1 MKKLN
6 LLFSIIPFFYIFYK
20 SEIVSQSTKH
30 DDYWIYYIISFTYI
44 IVSLAIFYTNKK
56 VQLIFF
62 LTIYSAIFS
71 FYSFEIYLYLKF
83 NKKKI
88 DQTTNL
94 INDYK
99 NKIQKENYVLSY
111 NSKELIIDD
120 LKILTLSGISNK
132 KTIHCNE
139 NGYYSTYKSDR
150 YGFNNPDEVWN
161 KDKIDFLLIGDSFV
175 HGRCVF
181 YQNTIAGNLANKTNQ
196 NIISLGL
203 SGNGPLKEF
212 ASFKEYSQNKKIENI
227 LWFYYEGNDL
237 LELSRE
243 LKNLI
248 LIEYFTNE
256 KFTQNLVN
264 IQNMIDNKLITN
276 MNNQLKNLDYIE
288 KDQFSLDLKSI
299 LKLFNTR
306 KILIESRFNQKP
318 LDEFEN
324 ILSNV
329 KLFVEKNDINFYFIY
344 LPEYFR
350 FLQSFTNKKKY
361 KNYED
366 ILNIINKND
375 INLIDIN
382 QEIVTNIKNPIELY
396 PNLKHGHYTPE
407 GYDFIATTILKKILA
422 HQQ

>member
-6 LLFSIIPFFYIFYK
+6 LLFSIIPLIYIFYK

-30 DDYWIYYIISFTYI
+30 DDYLIYYIISFTYI
-44 IVSLAIFYTNKK
+44 IVSLAIFCTNKK
-56 VQLIFF
+56 IQLIFF

-88 DQTTNL
+88 NQKADL

-111 NSKELIIDD
+111 NSAELIKDN

-139 NGYYSTYKSDR
+139 NGYYSTYESDR

-161 KDKIDFLLIGDSFV
+161 KNKIDFLLIGDSFV
-175 HGRCVF
+175 HGNCVF
-181 YQNTIAGNLANKTNQ
+181 YQNTIAGNLANKTNE

-203 SGNGPLKEF
+203 SGNGPLKEY
-212 ASFKEYSQNKKIENI
+212 ASLKEYSQNKKIKNI

-243 LKNLI
+243 LKNSI
-248 LIEYFTNE
+248 LIKYFNNE
-256 KFTQNLVN
+256 KFTQNLIN
-264 IQNMIDNKLITN
+264 IQNIIDEKLITN
-276 MNNQLKNLDYIE
+276 MNNQLKNLDDIE
-288 KDQFSLDLKSI
+288 KNQFSLDLKSI

-318 LDEFEN
+318 LNEFEN
-324 ILSNV
+324 IISNV
-329 KLFVEKNDINFYFIY
+329 KFFAKKNDINFYFIY

-350 FLQSFTNKKKY
+350 FLPSLTIKKKY

-366 ILNIINKND
+366 ILNIIKKNN

-382 QEIVTNIKNPIELY
+382 QEIITNIKNPIELY
-396 PNLKHGHYTPE
+396 PNSKHGHFTPK
-407 GYDFIATTILKKILA
+407 GYDFITTTILEKILA

>member
-6 LLFSIIPFFYIFYK
+6 LLFSIMPFIYIFYK

-30 DDYWIYYIISFTYI
+30 DNYLIYYIISFTYI
-44 IVSLAIFYTNKK
+44 IVSLAIFYANKK
-56 VQLIFF
+56 IQLIFF

-71 FYSFEIYLYLKF
+71 LYTFEIYLYLKF

-88 DQTTNL
+88 DQTADL

-99 NKIQKENYVLSY
+99 NKVQKENYVLSY
-111 NSKELIIDD
+111 NSVELIFDD
-120 LKILTLSGISNK
+120 LEILTLSGISNK

-161 KDKIDFLLIGDSFV
+161 KNKIDFLLIGDSFV

-181 YQNTIAGNLANKTNQ
+181 YQNTIAGNLANKTNE

-203 SGNGPLKEF
+203 SGNGPLKEY
-212 ASFKEYSQNKKIENI
+212 ASLKEYSQNKKIKNI

-243 LKNLI
+243 LKNSI
-248 LIEYFTNE
+248 LIEYFANE

-264 IQNMIDNKLITN
+264 IQNIIDNKLITS
-276 MNNQLKNLDYIE
+276 MNNRLKNLDKIE
-288 KDQFSLDLKSI
+288 KNQFSLDLKSI

-318 LDEFEN
+318 LNEFEN
-324 ILSNV
+324 IISNV
-329 KLFVEKNDINFYFIY
+329 KLFVEKNEINFYFIY

-350 FLQSFTNKKKY
+350 FLPSLTNKKKY

-366 ILNIINKND
+366 ILNIIKKND

-382 QEIVTNIKNPIELY
+382 QEIITNIKNPIELY
-396 PNLKHGHYTPE
+396 PNSKHGHFTPE
-407 GYDFIATTILKKILA
+407 GYDFIATTILKKILVN
-422 HQQ
+422 QQ